1 MAIGDPYVTLAEIKD
16 YLKIKDAEVRYDDL
30 LTNAIYSASRQV
42 ELLCSRQ
49 FNKTT
54 TATARTYIPTHPT
67 WSDVDDFHT
76 ITGLVVK
83 TDETGNGMFDTTWA
97 SSDYELYPFGGVIDG
112 LPDWPFS
119 EIRAVA
125 SRRFPCRRYVTYG
138 RRARLEV
145 TAQWGWSVVP
155 DPVRMATFAI
165 AAEQFQMKDAP
176 LGVAGS
182 DQFGNVIRVR
192 DMKINRD
199 RLGPYVK
206 NRVEVG

>member
-1 MAIGDPYVTLAEIKD
+1 MAIGDPYVTLAEMKD
-16 YLKIKDAEVRYDDL
+16 YLKIKDVEVRYDDL

-49 FNKTT
+49 FNKTA
-54 TATARTYIPTHPT
+54 TATARIYVPTNRM
-67 WSDVDDFHT
+67 WSYVDDFHT
-76 ITGLVVK
+76 VTGLVIK
-83 TDETGNGMFDTTWA
+83 TDETGDGTFETTWA
-97 SSDYELYPFGGVIDG
+97 STDYELYPFGGLQDG
-112 LPDWPFS
+112 MPDWPFN
-119 EIRAVA
+119 EIRAAA
-125 SRRFPCRRYVTYG
+125 SRRFPCYRYTS
-138 RRARLEV
+138 RTARLEV
-145 TAQWGWSVVP
+145 TAQWGWVAVP

-192 DMKINRD
+192 DVKINRD